1 MTYELRFTP
10 QAEEDLG
17 QVTRADRQLAH
28 RILTKLETL
37 AERPYQGKP
46 LVDPHVGRRSLRV
59 GSYRVIYRIERT
71 TQKIIIL
78 TAKHRRHVY

>member
-1 MTYELRFTP
+1 MYEVRITP
-10 QAEEDLG
+10 QAENDLR
-17 QVTRADRQLAH
+17 QLTRADRRLAD

-46 LVDPHVGRRSLRV
+46 LVGVHSGRRSLRV
-59 GSYRVIYRIERT
+59 GTYRVVYRIEET
-71 TQKIIIL
+71 TRWAIIL